1 MGSILFVIETKV
13 EMVKFDKTPV
23 HAFFT
28 IFGQN
33 LTYNKIDII

>member
-1 MGSILFVIETKV
+1 MISILLYFETKV
-13 EMVKFDKTPV
+13 EMAKV

-28 IFGQN
+28 ILDQN